1 MDDDPGVIKSL
12 NAVFDGVYKI
22 HSAANA
28 GECLSILDSRNLPLL
43 ILDLGLPDM
52 DGLELLKKSKE
63 ANPAMEIIVLTAN
76 TSLESG
82 VEAMRLG
89 AYDYMVKPFDV
100 DKLMLVVKN
109 ALEKAGLKSE
119 VRFHR
124 AVNHDRTRKLI
135 GRTHVMR
142 ELAEMIKKVS
152 ENNAT
157 VLITGES
164 GTGKEIVAR
173 EIYQQGERKHKPFVP
188 VNCGAIPTELMES
201 ELFGHEKGSFT
212 SASYQRTGKFELAN
226 HGTIFLDEISALP
239 LNMQV
244 KLLRALQERTIERVG
259 GIKQIPIDVR
269 IIAATNLDLGE
280 MVKRGEFREDLYYRL
295 NIVLLS
301 VPPLRERRHDIP
313 LLAKHFLTIYNKE
326 FHRRIREMPMEILNF
341 FHTYDWKGNVRELE
355 NVIQRLLVVAK
366 DNTINVSDLPIEI
379 TKQGDSKNFITEEGL
394 HMDEALIR
402 FERDYIREVLSKAN
416 NSRNDAA
423 ELLGIHRNTLNNRMK
438 VLGIA
443 GPEDEP
449 SPCVRSR
456 NGVPIISGQG
466 RGEPTPPEATP
477 TSPQEGASLA

>member
-1 MDDDPGVIKSL
+1 MKDHLLEILAVDDDPGVIKSL
-12 NAVFDGVYKI
+12 NAVFEGVYKLQ
-22 HSAANA
+22 SATNA
-28 GECLSILDSRNLPLL
+28 GECLSILDSRSFPLL

-52 DGLELLKKSKE
+52 DGLELLRKSKE
-63 ANPAMEIIVLTAN
+63 INPAMEIIVLTAN

-100 DKLMLVVKN
+100 DKLMLVVQN

-119 VRFHR
+119 VRYHR
-124 AVNHDRTRKLI
+124 AVSHDKARKLI
-135 GRTHVMR
+135 GRTHAMR
-142 ELAEMIKKVS
+142 ELAEMINKVA

-173 EIYQQGERKHKPFVP
+173 EIFQQSERKDQPFVP

-212 SASYQRTGKFELAN
+212 SASYMRMGKFEIAN

-239 LNMQV
+239 FNLQV
-244 KLLRALQERTIERVG
+244 KLLRVLQERTIERVG
-259 GIKQIPIDVR
+259 GVKQIPIDVR
-269 IIAATNLDLGE
+269 IIAATNLNLAD
-280 MVKRGEFREDLYYRL
+280 MVKRGTFREDLYYRL

-313 LLAKHFLTIYNKE
+313 LLAKHFLTLYNKE
-326 FHRRIREMPMEILNF
+326 FHRRIREIPMEILNF

-366 DNTINVSDLPIEI
+366 DNTIKISDLPIEI
-379 TKQGDSKNFITEEGL
+379 TKQGDSKNLITEDDL
-394 HMDEALIR
+394 PMDEALIR
-402 FERDYIREVLSKAN
+402 FERDYIRKALSKAN

-423 ELLGIHRNTLNNRMK
+423 EILGIHRNTLNNRMK

-443 GPEDEP
+443 EP
-449 SPCVRSR
+449 D
-456 NGVPIISGQG
+456 
-466 RGEPTPPEATP
+466 EATP
-477 TSPQEGASLA
+477 STTTPPSPQEGEGTSPS

>member
-1 MDDDPGVIKSL
+1 MKNHLPEILAVDDDPGVIKSL
-12 NAVFDGVYKI
+12 NAVFEGVYKI

-28 GECLSILDSRNLPLL
+28 SECLSFLANRDVPLL

-76 TSLESG
+76 TSLDSG

-100 DKLMLVVKN
+100 EKLMLVVRN

-119 VRFHR
+119 VRYHR
-124 AVNHDRTRKLI
+124 AVSHDKARKLI
-135 GRTHVMR
+135 GQGRAIL
-142 ELAEMIKKVS
+142 ELVEMIKKVA

-173 EIYQQGERKHKPFVP
+173 AIYQQSERKDQPFVP

-212 SASYQRTGKFELAN
+212 SASYMRMGKFEIAN

-244 KLLRALQERTIERVG
+244 KLLRVLQERTIERVG
-259 GIKQIPIDVR
+259 GMKQIPIDVR
-269 IIAATNLDLGE
+269 VIAATNLDLAD
-280 MVKRGEFREDLYYRL
+280 MVKQGTFREDLYYRL

-313 LLAKHFLTIYNKE
+313 LLAKYFLNIYNKE
-326 FHRRIREMPMEILNF
+326 FHRKIREIPMEILNF

-355 NVIQRLLVVAK
+355 NVIQRLLVVSR
-366 DNTINVSDLPIEI
+366 DNTIKVSDLPIEI
-379 TKQGDSKNFITEEGL
+379 TKQGDSKNFITEDGL
-394 HMDEALIR
+394 SLDEALIR
-402 FERDYIREVLSKAN
+402 FERDYIRKALAKTN
-416 NSRNDAA
+416 NSRHDAA
-423 ELLGIHRNTLNNRMK
+423 EILGIHRNTLNNRMK
-438 VLGIA
+438 VLGISS
-443 GPEDEP
+443 PEDEAE
-449 SPCVRSR
+449 SP
-456 NGVPIISGQG
+456 GPKPVP
-466 RGEPTPPEATP
+466 
-477 TSPQEGASLA
+477 PQEGASPAG